1 MNKSQTITIKFKKEK
16 PSISSSTPKVPSK
29 IKRKS
34 KTNKLYEDSGFL
46 PSSNS
51 NSTDSSTRNLNG
63 HKTNKQRQISRNN
76 MDDANLLLSIANVS
90 SSNDDSSQSYSYTS
104 MQQVPEQYRQQP
116 KEQFITNEDSF
127 SNSEFNSSF
136 NNIYY
141 GNENSNGYG
150 TPIKNNRFDNSVTK
164 TSTPNNSYKFLRQK
178 SSKISNQNDDSMC
191 SYNGDQNSYFAVE
204 NDNDLKQ
211 KRLDRALAT
220 IETHLAKT
228 ILDPFSSELCK
239 ALLTKKNFPS
249 PGNPDVCKI
258 TNTTLPKM
266 GNTKVA
272 VLGDYTYHIEKEVG
286 RGAYGAV
293 YRAVNSSTGVVVAL
307 KYQKP
312 PNSWEL
318 YICSEVRKR
327 IKIHDILP
335 GFMDITTAVLARNA
349 SILVSEFSPY
359 GSLLDINNR
368 VRQSTTKV
376 MHESLVM
383 HFGSQ
388 IINIIDHLHSCKIIH
403 ADIKPDNFLLM
414 KM

>member
-16 PSISSSTPKVPSK
+16 PSISSTPKVPSK

-34 KTNKLYEDSGFL
+34 KSKVYEDSGFI

-51 NSTDSSTRNLNG
+51 NSTDGTSRHLSNGGGLNG
-63 HKTNKQRQISRNN
+63 HKTSKQRQISRNN

-104 MQQVPEQYRQQP
+104 MQRQT

-150 TPIKNNRFDNSVTK
+150 TPIKRFDNSVSK

-204 NDNDLKQ
+204 NDTDLKQ
-211 KRLDRALAT
+211 KRLERALAT

-239 ALLTKKNFPS
+239 ALLTKINFPS

-327 IKIHDILP
+327 IKLHDILP

>member
-1 MNKSQTITIKFKKEK
+1 M
-16 PSISSSTPKVPSK
+16 PSK

-34 KTNKLYEDSGFL
+34 KTNKFNDDSGFL
-46 PSSNS
+46 PNSNS
-51 NSTDSSTRNLNG
+51 NSTDSSTRNLNA
-63 HKTNKQRQISRNN
+63 HKTNKQRKISKNN
-76 MDDANLLLSIANVS
+76 MEDANLLLSIGNVL

-104 MQQVPEQYRQQP
+104 MQQVPEKYRQQD
-116 KEQFITNEDSF
+116 EDSF
-127 SNSEFNSSF
+127 SNSEF

-141 GNENSNGYG
+141 GNENSNGDG
-150 TPIKNNRFDNSVTK
+150 TPTKNNRFDNSVSK

-211 KRLDRALAT
+211 KRLDRALDT
-220 IETHLAKT
+220 IKTHLAKT

-239 ALLTKKNFPS
+239 ALLTKINFPS

-293 YRAVNSSTGVVVAL
+293 YRACNSSTGNVVAL

-327 IKIHDILP
+327 IKLHDILP

>member
-1 MNKSQTITIKFKKEK
+1 M
-16 PSISSSTPKVPSK
+16 PSK

-34 KTNKLYEDSGFL
+34 KTNKFNDDSGFL
-46 PSSNS
+46 PNSNS

-63 HKTNKQRQISRNN
+63 HKTNKQRKISKNN
-76 MDDANLLLSIANVS
+76 MEDANLLLSIGNVL

-104 MQQVPEQYRQQP
+104 MQQVPEKYRQQD
-116 KEQFITNEDSF
+116 EDSF
-127 SNSEFNSSF
+127 SNSEF

-141 GNENSNGYG
+141 GNENSNGDG
-150 TPIKNNRFDNSVTK
+150 TPTKNNRFDNSVSK

-211 KRLDRALAT
+211 KRLDRALDT
-220 IETHLAKT
+220 IKTHLAKT

-239 ALLTKKNFPS
+239 ALLTKINFPS

-293 YRAVNSSTGVVVAL
+293 YRACNSSTGNVVAL

-327 IKIHDILP
+327 IKLHDILP

>member
-1 MNKSQTITIKFKKEK
+1 M
-16 PSISSSTPKVPSK
+16 PSK

-34 KTNKLYEDSGFL
+34 KTNKFNDDSGFL
-46 PSSNS
+46 PNSNS

-63 HKTNKQRQISRNN
+63 HKTNKQRKISKNN
-76 MDDANLLLSIANVS
+76 MEDANLLLSIGNVL
-90 SSNDDSSQSYSYTS
+90 SSNDDSSQSYSYTA
-104 MQQVPEQYRQQP
+104 MQQVPEKYRQQD
-116 KEQFITNEDSF
+116 EDSF
-127 SNSEFNSSF
+127 SNSEF

-141 GNENSNGYG
+141 GNENSNGDG
-150 TPIKNNRFDNSVTK
+150 TPTKNNRFDNSVSK

-211 KRLDRALAT
+211 KRLDRALDT
-220 IETHLAKT
+220 IKTHLAKT

-239 ALLTKKNFPS
+239 ALLTKINFPS

-293 YRAVNSSTGVVVAL
+293 YRACNSSTGNVVAL

-327 IKIHDILP
+327 IKLHDILP